1 MTLRSRRKRPTTAA
15 NSRAA
20 RNLDRPVA
28 EFAGIHAPNCFE
40 FGQAIL
46 LAGILIVGASTTLAA
61 EPGGLNWRKPK
72 SSGAAA
78 RSSGSAAPKRD
89 SSVRQVRANAV
100 DVARAPVLNAAN
112 VEPASPRVARAGEGS
127 VVRRPQAGRFT
138 AQAQPKSA
146 EKSKDESLESI
157 LEGVEKDVEKQL
169 PKEDAKPA
177 TPEMKEKP
185 SAIDDVLPP
194 PDRRPPGRIDDLDL
208 PKEKPEP
215 PKIDEAPTKKDV
227 PPRPEEDILPKPS
240 PTFEQPQP
248 KLDEPTKDEPLPPLT
263 EEECREQEAQ
273 RREYLLGADR
283 EDRHIDGDLE
293 YCARAIEE
301 LKALRVA
308 DPRFTIDISP
318 PKPEGVEAPRCD
330 RDWHDNSGRVLFR
343 GRPVDFDVQGFA
355 ATFKTVDGELKT
367 IRVGELSNE
376 DIGHF
381 AMMYH
386 LPVECVLEHGDYR
399 PRSWVPSTFVWKAS
413 ALCHKPTYFEDVHLE
428 RYGHS
433 FGPIVQPVV
442 SAGHFFGTFPVLPYK
457 MGLTPPNE
465 CLYTLGY
472 YRPGNCAPYML
483 DPIPWSV
490 RAAAMEAGAIGLG
503 IAIIP

>member
-1 MTLRSRRKRPTTAA
+1 M
-15 NSRAA
+15 
-20 RNLDRPVA
+20 
-28 EFAGIHAPNCFE
+28 
-40 FGQAIL
+40 
-46 LAGILIVGASTTLAA
+46 LAGVFIFGASITRAA

-72 SSGAAA
+72 SGAAA
-78 RSSGSAAPKRD
+78 GSSSAGATAGSSSSAAPKRD
-89 SSVRQVRANAV
+89 SNVRQVRANAV

-112 VEPASPRVARAGEGS
+112 VEPTSPRVARAGEGS

-146 EKSKDESLESI
+146 DKPKDESLESI
-157 LEGVEKDVEKQL
+157 LEGVEKGADKQP
-169 PKEDAKPA
+169 PKEDAKPT
-177 TPEMKEKP
+177 TPEMKEKLP
-185 SAIDDVLPP
+185 AIDDVLPP
-194 PDRRPPGRIDDLDL
+194 TDRRPPGRIDDLDL

-215 PKIDEAPTKKDV
+215 PKIDEAPIKKDV
-227 PPRPEEDILPKPS
+227 PPRPDEDILPKPGPRDDEPPNEVDRP
-240 PTFEQPQP
+240 PTE
-248 KLDEPTKDEPLPPLT
+248 KECLDE
-263 EEECREQEAQ
+263 EAT
-273 RREYLLGADR
+273 RREYLLGVDR
-283 EDRHIDGDLE
+283 IDPDGQTRRVPGDLE
-293 YCARAIEE
+293 YCAKAIDE

-308 DPRFTIDISP
+308 DPNFSIDISP

-355 ATFKTVDGELKT
+355 ATFKTVEGELKT

-386 LPVECVLEHGDYR
+386 LPVECVLEQSGYR
-399 PRSWVPSTFVWKAS
+399 PRSWVASTFVWKAS
-413 ALCHKPTYFEDVHLE
+413 ALCHKPTYFEDEHLE

-442 SAGHFFGTFPVLPYK
+442 SAGHFFGTFPLLPYK